1 MQNVKIKGR
10 KQPIRWPVETM
21 QKRRSVTLTE
31 GEREKLKTYHK
42 ENGYKK
48 TMENSGLTKAT
59 LYNILSHGFGRE
71 DNITKIKNLIK

>member
-21 QKRRSVTLTE
+21 QMRRSVTLTE
-31 GEREKLKTYHK
+31 AEREKLKTYHK
-42 ENGYKK
+42 ENGYKA
-48 TMENSGLTKAT
+48 TMEKSCLTKAT

-71 DNITKIKNLIK
+71 DNIAKIKNLIK